1 MEIIK
6 AYHGSQDTFNDLEKR
21 VCRFLSTDKIRFWRP
36 DFGYSRPEKLQTFMR
51 EKGLEKWDGSQVK
64 SKPNFEMN
72 SGVKFPGKQL
82 SFYSEMK
89 LSDFQKSK

>member
-6 AYHGSQDTFNDLEKR
+6 AYYGGEDTFKDLEAR
-21 VCRFLSTDKIRFWRP
+21 VCRFLSTEKIRFWRP
-36 DFGYSRPEKLQTFMR
+36 KFSFSLPGKLQTFMR
-51 EKGLEKWDGSQVK
+51 ENGLDKWDGSQAK
-64 SKPNFEMN
+64 LKTNFEMN
-72 SGVKFPGKQL
+72 SGVEFPGQQL